1 MAAREVYWA
10 FGQPSNK
17 SVCVTRWQDATD
29 GDWTK
34 RFFSGDRINKTQ
46 ITADNSIEKGR
57 NEHVYLICSR
67 FATVQRIYLVTF
79 FQFQAFFHAR
89 NALFGSIRC
98 SIFQIDPLASHL
110 WWVGQ
115 ILGLPDLFF
124 GDVPKKNTQLLGFIS
139 VTHRRKMESFD
150 YLMKYRVS
158 SWHPTLRRML
168 TGSSNLPHFVPEM
181 WFFGGSLNPFHT
193 WDIYIYNHSITIVC
207 HYTRL
212 YYILYGNIMV

>member
-124 GDVPKKNTQLLGFIS
+124 WWCSKK
-139 VTHRRKMESFD
+139 E
-150 YLMKYRVS
+150 
-158 SWHPTLRRML
+158 HPTLGLHQCDPSPKNGVLWLFDEISCFFVTPHSSPHAGWLIQFAALLSGDVIFWGL
-168 TGSSNLPHFVPEM
+168 TKSVSYLG
-181 WFFGGSLNPFHT
+181 
-193 WDIYIYNHSITIVC
+193 YIYITIV
-207 HYTRL
+207 
-212 YYILYGNIMV
+212 